1 MWALGITTRVSHLC
15 SKYFLSHLPS
25 TWCHLPSW
33 ATEIQ
38 RESSGEEF
46 SEPRSTHYS
55 HFHLQ
60 KGWLGSF
67 CHTKYNPRV
76 FWEEGIW
83 KDRQVA
89 IMMTTVSKIWATSPP
104 MSRIP
109 NPIKPWQHTQRT
121 SAHCTVVSTPASD
134 TVFLTLWLINQRDN
148 MTYRLQNLVVEKG
161 PSPW

>member
-1 MWALGITTRVSHLC
+1 MWALGITTRVSYLC
-15 SKYFLSHLPS
+15 SKYFLSHLLAPDA
-25 TWCHLPSW
+25 TCHLGLQRFSSYHCLS
-33 ATEIQ
+33 ARE

-109 NPIKPWQHTQRT
+109 NPIKPWQRTQRT
-121 SAHCTVVSTPASD
+121 SAQCTVVSTPASD
-134 TVFLTLWLINQRDN
+134 TVFLTL
-148 MTYRLQNLVVEKG
+148 
-161 PSPW
+161 